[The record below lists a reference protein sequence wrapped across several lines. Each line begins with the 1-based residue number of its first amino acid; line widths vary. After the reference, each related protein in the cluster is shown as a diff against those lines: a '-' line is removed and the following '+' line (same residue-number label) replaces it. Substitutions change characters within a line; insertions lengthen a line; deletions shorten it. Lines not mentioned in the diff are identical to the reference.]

1 MPSIINKDISKYELL
16 FLLALPPKIV
26 RTVRDLIYWEYA
38 ILIAGSAVGDRKNRA
53 FSMST
58 CIKLREGKLRP
69 STILREN
76 KMLVEECADCCAY
89 CGSKANLQWEHIIP
103 KSRGGPDTIDNMV
116 QSCQKCNLSKGD
128 KDPYE
133 WYGKE
138 KKYEIPR
145 LPLGKY
151 LKLVFEAH
159 EKAGTLDS
167 LDLNIDGKLDV
178 LDLGAIFRKKQD
190 TP

>member
-1 MPSIINKDISKYELL
+1 
-16 FLLALPPKIV
+16 LPPKNV

-38 ILIAGSAVGDRKNRA
+38 ILIAGSAVGDRKNRP
-53 FSMST
+53 FTMST
-58 CIKLREGKLRP
+58 YTKLKKRKLHP
-69 STILREN
+69 SNILREN
-76 KMLVEECADCCAY
+76 KMLVEECANCCAY
-89 CGSKANLQWEHIIP
+89 CECKENLQWEHIIP
-103 KSRGGPDTIDNMV
+103 KSRGGSDNIDNMV

-138 KKYEIPR
+138 RKYEIPR

-159 EKAGTLDS
+159 EKADTLDS
-167 LDLNIDGKLDV
+167 LDLNIDGTLDV
-178 LDLGAIFRKKQD
+178 LDLGAIFRRK
-190 TP
+190 